1 MASDPHAGQPV
12 LSSGARLAEARA
24 AMIMVHGRGAG
35 AANILSLAEEFAR
48 PDIAYIAPQAAGSVW
63 YPLSFLAP
71 REANQPYLDSAL
83 GVLEQLTAE
92 IGADGIAQERIILLG
107 FSQGGCLALDFA
119 ARHGGRFGGVAA
131 LSGGLIGETV
141 EAADYGGDLAAT
153 PVLLGCSDIDPH
165 IPLERV
171 RRSAEICRGLGAA
184 VDERIYPGMGHTVN
198 PDEVLWVRALLDQV
212 APRA

>member
-12 LSSGARLAEARA
+12 LSSGATLAEARA

-35 AANILSLAEEFAR
+35 AANILSLAEELAR
-48 PDIAYIAPQAAGSVW
+48 PDVAYIAPQAAGSVW

-71 REANQPYLDSAL
+71 RQANQPYLDSAL

-92 IGADGIAQERIILLG
+92 IGAGSIRQERIILLG

-141 EAADYGGDLAAT
+141 EAADYDGDLAAT
-153 PVLLGCSDIDPH
+153 PVLIGCSDIDPH

-171 RRSAEICRGLGAA
+171 RRSAEICRSLGAA

-198 PDEVLWVRALLDQV
+198 EDEVLWVRALLDQV
-212 APRA
+212 APPA